1 MMASLT
7 GLALGLQLAWATRL
21 GVSGAMAQDQL
32 TVCEFYNK
40 TCIDQVQATPIQ
52 IPGQAR
58 DYSTCVGN
66 ETCPSHQRH
75 TCYTV
80 WSPTQPESVVGGAV
94 TGPPFGHPTGRR
106 VKMMGCFMS
115 EDTDCL
121 AQDSCQDR
129 TDLNDDAG
137 HFFCC
142 CRGSMCNSKFEW
154 IRPLESAE
162 STDTDPPAEALDR
175 TDLTVLAFVSV
186 AVVVVI
192 VLAVLVI
199 FCVYRQRQVATY
211 TASTTLSPEDPR
223 QRIDA
228 PPSPKLIQQEVEL
241 LEIKARGRF
250 GAVWRGKMGQNDQ
263 VAVKIFPLPDQSSWF
278 AEQEIYNLPR
288 MNHDNILEFMG
299 VDKRGEGLQQ
309 EFWLMTKFHE
319 KGSLCDFLKAHTVTW
334 EQLTLIAHSMASGL
348 THLHEELPP
357 RGTLD
362 MKPAVAHRDFKSKN
376 VLIKADLTACIGDF
390 GLALIF
396 EPGKPCGDTHG
407 QVGTRRYMAPEVL
420 EGAINFSRD
429 SFLRIDMYA
438 CGLVL
443 WELASRC
450 QMSGGIVP
458 KEYKAPFEEE
468 VPHPTLEQMQELV
481 VNKKT
486 RPIIPEPWIRNPVMS
501 ELVSTICECWDQD
514 AEARLS
520 ASNVKERVKTFR
532 ELNSASNPVNNLQGR
547 LDHQRNMANQ
557 LDRPSNGHTP
567 STTTP
572 INVGEQH
579 EMRPLLIS
587 AQNGSGVI
595 ANGDVLS

>member
-1 MMASLT
+1 
-7 GLALGLQLAWATRL
+7 
-21 GVSGAMAQDQL
+21 
-32 TVCEFYNK
+32 
-40 TCIDQVQATPIQ
+40 
-52 IPGQAR
+52 
-58 DYSTCVGN
+58 
-66 ETCPSHQRH
+66 
-75 TCYTV
+75 
-80 WSPTQPESVVGGAV
+80 
-94 TGPPFGHPTGRR
+94 
-106 VKMMGCFMS
+106 
-115 EDTDCL
+115 
-121 AQDSCQDR
+121 
-129 TDLNDDAG
+129 
-137 HFFCC
+137 
-142 CRGSMCNSKFEW
+142 MCNSGFQW
-154 IRPLESAE
+154 IRPLETAE
-162 STDTDPPAEALDR
+162 TAEAAPAAEPTPDW
-175 TDLTVLAFVSV
+175 TVLAYVSV
-186 AVVVVI
+186 GVVVVI
-192 VLAVLVI
+192 ALAVLAI
-199 FCVYRQRQVATY
+199 LWVYRQRQAATY
-211 TASTTLSPEDPR
+211 AASTSSPADPR
-223 QRIDA
+223 QRHDA
-228 PPSPKLIQQEVEL
+228 PTSPQLIQQEVEL

-250 GAVWRGKMGQNDQ
+250 GAVWRGRMGGNDQ
-263 VAVKIFPLPDQSSWF
+263 VAVKIFPLPDQSSWH

-319 KGSLCDFLKAHTVTW
+319 KGSLCDFLKANTVTW
-334 EQLTLIAHSMASGL
+334 EQLTSIAHSMASGL

-450 QMSGGIVP
+450 QMSGGTTP

-486 RPIIPEPWIRNPVMS
+486 RPTIPESWRRNPVMN

-532 ELNSASNPVNNLQGR
+532 ELNSSSNPVNNLHGR
-547 LDHQRNMANQ
+547 LDHQRNVANQ
-557 LDRPSNGHTP
+557 LERNSNGHAP
-567 STTTP
+567 AAATTTP
-572 INVGEQH
+572 TPNNIGEEH

-587 AQNGSGVI
+587 AQFDNGVI
-595 ANGDVLS
+595 ANGNVLS